1 MSLELQQET
10 CILDFQ
16 ARTHSALDVSMHQ
29 SSGARLDM
37 ASSLLPSAASAALTT
52 LGKNQLPIVRGSM
65 FALLRP
71 ILHTRFLLPS
81 THTLIASPEVVVGT
95 A

>member
-10 CILDFQ
+10 CFLDFQ

-37 ASSLLPSAASAALTT
+37 ASSLLPSAAAAALTT
-52 LGKNQLPIVRGSM
+52 LGKNQLPLVRGST
-65 FALLRP
+65 FAFLRP
-71 ILHTRFLLPS
+71 TLLTRLLPS
-81 THTLIASPEVVVGT
+81 THTLIASPEVLVGT